1 MKDKIEN
8 KKVKKHEQKIL
19 LFKTKKKKIRNRFD
33 YSDNSNDKNRI

>member
-19 LFKTKKKKIRNRFD
+19 LFKTFKWTKNFIIQKKE
-33 YSDNSNDKNRI
+33 

>member
-19 LFKTKKKKIRNRFD
+19 LFKTKKKKN
-33 YSDNSNDKNRI
+33 KKQV